1 VINVSG
7 IIEGTLVEGS
17 IYALVG
23 AGFVVLYRATKVLN
37 FAQGS
42 LMALGA
48 FVFRDLAVSHGLGLI
63 PGLVLTLLAMAV
75 LGGLLYLLIFRR
87 LTDAPPFVTIIATLG
102 LAVVI
107 ETAYF
112 LLWGTNVLSVPNYFG
127 NSNVD
132 VGIKLP
138 NVDIFVIIEALILL
152 VLLELLL
159 QRSTTGVRMRGI
171 ADNSRLASF
180 VGVNVYR
187 ISAVAWAVCCVCAG
201 AAGVALALQSA
212 VDPTSIQGVGFD
224 AFPAIVLG
232 GLDSFRGVMIGS
244 LVLALIGSTIATIF
258 NGQWVDI
265 GSYLILVFIMIL
277 RPTGLFGSR
286 DAARV

>member
-1 VINVSG
+1 LIDVSG

-48 FVFRDLAVSHGLGLI
+48 FVFRDIAVSHKTGLFL
-63 PGLVLTLLAMAV
+63 GLVLTLLTMAV
-75 LGGLLYLLIFRR
+75 LGGLLYLIVFRR

-107 ETAYF
+107 ETVFY
-112 LLWGTNVLSVPNYFG
+112 LVWGVNVLSVPNYFG
-127 NSNVD
+127 TSNVN
-132 VGIKLP
+132 G
-138 NVDIFVIIEALILL
+138 FVVIEAVVLL

-159 QRSTTGVRMRGI
+159 QRSTIGVRMRGI

-180 VGVNVYR
+180 VGVSVYQ
-187 ISAVAWAVCCVCAG
+187 ISAIAWAVSCVCAG

-212 VDPTSIQGVGFD
+212 VDPVSIQGVGFD

-232 GLDSFRGVMIGS
+232 GLDSFPGVMIGS
-244 LVLALIGSTIATIF
+244 LVLAFIGSSVAAIF

-265 GSYLILVFIMIL
+265 GSYLILVVIVIF

>member
-1 VINVSG
+1 LIDVSG
-7 IIEGTLVEGS
+7 VIEGTLVEGS

-48 FVFRDLAVSHGLGLI
+48 FVFRDIAVSHKTGLFL
-63 PGLVLTLLAMAV
+63 GLVLTLIAMAV
-75 LGGLLYLLIFRR
+75 LGGLLYLLVFRR

-107 ETAYF
+107 ETVFY
-112 LLWGTNVLSVPNYFG
+112 LVWGVNVLSVPNYFG
-127 NSNVD
+127 TSNVNI
-132 VGIKLP
+132 GIKLP
-138 NVDIFVIIEALILL
+138 WVDGFVIIEAVVLL

-159 QRSTTGVRMRGI
+159 QRSTIGVRMRGI
-171 ADNSRLASF
+171 ADNSRLASL
-180 VGVNVYR
+180 VGVSVYQ
-187 ISAVAWAVCCVCAG
+187 ISAIAWAVSCVCAG

-212 VDPTSIQGVGFD
+212 VDPVSIQGVGFD

-244 LVLALIGSTIATIF
+244 LVLAFVGSSIATIF

-265 GSYLILVFIMIL
+265 GSYLILVVIVIFM
-277 RPTGLFGSR
+277 PTGLFGSR